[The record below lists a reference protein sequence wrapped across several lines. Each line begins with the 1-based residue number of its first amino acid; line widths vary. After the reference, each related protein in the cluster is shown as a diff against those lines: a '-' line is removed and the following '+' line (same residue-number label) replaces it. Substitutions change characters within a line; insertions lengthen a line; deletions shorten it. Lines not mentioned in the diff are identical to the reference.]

1 MIFVYLGL
9 FFAEWFAFVVLFL
22 PFGVLALAEL
32 VRAAK
37 LPGMEGVPSD
47 DPPGARMTRWHVVAA
62 FLLIGSMLLTPL
74 PIACAFLSG
83 SRCVVGSWYLIAIEA
98 TLWFMTLSIL
108 FGPMYAV
115 RLHRQRV
122 HAAELIG
129 LGVCLFPATLW
140 IGVAAINNGDS
151 QLLSASG
158 AAGAALFLLG
168 LAIPFRWVKT
178 LVLAMSCVMMLLAL
192 AEFSGPSISV
202 WLLTAIAMGYTV
214 FRAEWKLSAWE
225 PSALVQTSS
234 QEAAASDSADMS
246 RRGRWRDGTVRI
258 ASFLAVNAVCAA
270 ALFLISRVG
279 FGAEGSPPATVYA
292 LAGLAIAAVGALLTA
307 LAPAAFGRPD
317 HVAAMFVTIL
327 TAAAVLHILAAPRV
341 MGFDQSTTAFVQLWK
356 PVLVAVA
363 CSGALAIAFTT
374 LTGKLR
380 QIRPFMIVIVLPA
393 AFLLPSDS
401 FFTFGPGDSAIAW
414 AQRALE
420 TGITVTM
427 LAIMWYIFGPG
438 RRRARSPAPERDV
451 RHGPLAEAAE
461 SSGVQVLHAGTS
473 HHGRTDA
480 PIKDDESP
488 QRTVA
493 ASGGHST
500 RSDATCE

>member
-9 FFAEWFAFVVLFL
+9 FFAEWFAFIVLFL
-22 PFGVLALAEL
+22 PFGVLALAQL

-47 DPPGARMTRWHVVAA
+47 DPPGARMTRWHVFAA
-62 FLLIGSMLLTPL
+62 FLLIGSMLLTPF
-74 PIACAFLSG
+74 PIACDFLSG
-83 SRCVVGSWYLIAIEA
+83 NSCAVGGWYVIAIEA

-151 QLLSASG
+151 QLLSAPG
-158 AAGAALFLLG
+158 VAGAVLFLLG

-178 LVLAMSCVMMLLAL
+178 LVLASSCVMMLFAL

-234 QEAAASDSADMS
+234 QEAAASDSAGMLRQGGWS
-246 RRGRWRDGTVRI
+246 DGTVRI
-258 ASFLAVNAVCAA
+258 ASFLAVNAVCIAS
-270 ALFLISRVG
+270 LLLISRVG
-279 FGAEGSPPATVYA
+279 FGAEGSAPDTVYA
-292 LAGLAIAAVGALLTA
+292 LTGLAIAAVGALFTA
-307 LAPAAFGRPD
+307 VAPAGFGRPRSGSD
-317 HVAAMFVTIL
+317 HAAAAFVAIL
-327 TAAAVLHILAAPRV
+327 AAAAVLHILGAPRV
-341 MGFDQSTTAFVQLWK
+341 MGFDESTSAFVQIWK
-356 PVLVAVA
+356 PVLVAAA
-363 CSGALAIAFTT
+363 CSGAMAIAFTT
-374 LTGKLR
+374 LAGKLR
-380 QIRPFMIVIVLPA
+380 QIRPFMVAIVLPA
-393 AFLLPSDS
+393 AYLLPSDS

-438 RRRARSPAPERDV
+438 QRRARSPASDPDV

-461 SSGVQVLHAGTS
+461 SS
-473 HHGRTDA
+473 
-480 PIKDDESP
+480 
-488 QRTVA
+488 
-493 ASGGHST
+493 
-500 RSDATCE
+500 

>member
-32 VRAAK
+32 VRAAQ

-62 FLLIGSMLLTPL
+62 SLIIGSMLLTPI
-74 PIACAFLSG
+74 PFACALLSG

-115 RLHRQRV
+115 RLLRQRV

-140 IGVAAINNGDS
+140 IAVAFIADGDS
-151 QLLSASG
+151 QLLSAPG
-158 AAGAALFLLG
+158 VAGAVLFLLG
-168 LAIPFRWVKT
+168 LATPFRWVKT
-178 LVLAMSCVMMLLAL
+178 VALASSCVMMLLAL

-214 FRAEWKLSAWE
+214 FRAEWKLCAWE
-225 PSALVQTSS
+225 PRALVQTSS
-234 QEAAASDSADMS
+234 QEAAASDWADKS
-246 RRGRWRDGTVRI
+246 RRGGWSDGTVRI

-279 FGAEGSPPATVYA
+279 FGAEGSAPATVYA

-307 LAPAAFGRPD
+307 VAPAGFGRPWSGSD
-317 HVAAMFVTIL
+317 HAAAAFVAIL
-327 TAAAVLHILAAPRV
+327 TAAAVLHILGAPRV

-356 PVLVAVA
+356 PVLVAAA

-380 QIRPFMIVIVLPA
+380 QIRPLMIVIVVPA

-401 FFTFGPGDSAIAW
+401 FFTFLPDDSAMAW
-414 AQRALE
+414 AQRVLE

-438 RRRARSPAPERDV
+438 QRRARSPAPQSDV
-451 RHGPLAEAAE
+451 RLGLLAEAAG
-461 SSGVQVLHAGTS
+461 SS
-473 HHGRTDA
+473 
-480 PIKDDESP
+480 
-488 QRTVA
+488 
-493 ASGGHST
+493 
-500 RSDATCE
+500 